1 MLCQRS
7 KPPTTSRNGLRGRFP
22 GGQAVNK
29 PTVKHMEYGLL
40 HWMAKLSQLRQVSVK
55 HIKKLADIDA
65 ERDLKLAPHLKP
77 AYLDQDHFAKM
88 NVASAVAVLNH
99 SVGAAI
105 RVLVSLGRMEEEAL
119 TTAWFVE
126 RVYRWFT
133 LMTSRYIGT
142 AADAGCLGESVL
154 LHSVDASVPRA
165 LEFKLMLHLITLS
178 QFFKPSRKGSYDM
191 DDSVDLLEFVEMT
204 KAAQKNS
211 VEAAEVE
218 LLTDSLLDD
227 DAPSLDDVQMESLVY
242 VAGYITHSVS
252 KKFKLCGTC
261 RECLQAEPVEQNYQL
276 LKLKSYRSLSQPNP
290 LTRLS
295 GLVVSLLQHADSV
308 FRAHEHDALTVSLAS
323 LTNAA
328 LDKCQ
333 LANSVPHCHEL
344 QKRLTQT
351 FLMLR
356 LRITLRKLSSKAKT
370 AKAKCGSKSVGM
382 RAAVSQIR

>member
-1 MLCQRS
+1 M
-7 KPPTTSRNGLRGRFP
+7 
-22 GGQAVNK
+22 
-29 PTVKHMEYGLL
+29 
-40 HWMAKLSQLRQVSVK
+40 
-55 HIKKLADIDA
+55 
-65 ERDLKLAPHLKP
+65 
-77 AYLDQDHFAKM
+77 
-88 NVASAVAVLNH
+88 
-99 SVGAAI
+99 
-105 RVLVSLGRMEEEAL
+105 
-119 TTAWFVE
+119 
-126 RVYRWFT
+126 
-133 LMTSRYIGT
+133 
-142 AADAGCLGESVL
+142 
-154 LHSVDASVPRA
+154 
-165 LEFKLMLHLITLS
+165 LS
-178 QFFKPSRKGSYDM
+178 QFFKPSRKGSYDI
-191 DDSVDLLEFVEMT
+191 DDSVDLLEFVEMK

-218 LLTDSLLDD
+218 LLTDSLLDN
-227 DAPSLDDVQMESLVY
+227 DAPPLDDVQMESLVY

-252 KKFKLCGTC
+252 KKFKLCDTC
-261 RECLQAEPVEQNYQL
+261 RECLQAEPVEQNDQL

-290 LTRLS
+290 LTRPS

-333 LANSVPHCHEL
+333 LANSFPHCHEL
-344 QKRLTQT
+344 QKRLTQA